1 WCLASGC
8 QHDDIYVICHY
19 LADVADRGLT
29 SRSLWALWA
38 QAAQAVDAL
47 VLSWLSCALVLF
59 GGCHQRSSIVIC
71 QVGISAQS
79 YCELSGR
86 TEPVIGDVI
95 VALVN
100 MGLPLDGIEMHA
112 RRPGRTMLSA
122 PVPST
127 QPKQLSILQA
137 GVKQP
142 HPPHIPIN
150 LPQFPDPHA
159 YIRTPTHKQP
169 VTEYEAIREK
179 SASQKRDTERALTR
193 FVAKTSETHSLFLT
207 EDTMFPLVACKP
219 HRPPYLKALLPSD
232 QVFEFEDEFSIP
244 SCPTRGGPGPSRK
257 VRSDAEGEE
266 EENLEEGKENAE
278 EGKGGEIDTI
288 DNPYLRPIKLPRKKK
303 PKI

>member
-1 WCLASGC
+1 
-8 QHDDIYVICHY
+8 
-19 LADVADRGLT
+19 
-29 SRSLWALWA
+29 
-38 QAAQAVDAL
+38 
-47 VLSWLSCALVLF
+47 
-59 GGCHQRSSIVIC
+59 
-71 QVGISAQS
+71 
-79 YCELSGR
+79 
-86 TEPVIGDVI
+86 
-95 VALVN
+95 

>member
-1 WCLASGC
+1 MDGLSSNLRRRPL
-8 QHDDIYVICHY
+8 Q
-19 LADVADRGLT
+19 VAVAGLLNELGFDCAEKMACET
-29 SRSLWALWA
+29 LIEMA
-38 QAAQAVDAL
+38 Q
-47 VLSWLSCALVLF
+47 
-59 GGCHQRSSIVIC
+59 SIIC